1 MTANKCRADV
11 LTDAIEQLN
20 GLLDSCENG
29 SKDERR
35 EARSAI
41 HSFYRRALLAAS
53 PVEQPAPRADALTEA
68 ERLLLAR
75 VNDCTKPIDAAD
87 RNGILKLIDRLAASP
102 SSQPAAAP
110 IARVQVCGDEIT
122 LSATSDQ
129 RAVLM
134 TMHDAPI
141 YAEPPAA
148 TSANETGEDGAA
160 ELESMT
166 RMFHA
171 ACYDLGL
178 INEALG
184 LDPDD
189 GGAEPILDAIA
200 ELRAQIA
207 SAQTDE
213 PVAWAVYNGWSRIC
227 FYMTEEDARDHA
239 QKAQKNHDLSGSLAA
254 FRVVPLYAAPQ
265 PAQADAREPHSD
277 DVAVDSFATAMKH
290 KLALARAKGRGGWE
304 TCSPAD
310 LSRMLRE
317 HVEKGDPRDV
327 ANFCVN
333 SNLEVTHLGRCA
345 AH

>member
-1 MTANKCRADV
+1 MNN
-11 LTDAIEQLN
+11 E
-20 GLLDSCENG
+20 SE
-29 SKDERR
+29 
-35 EARSAI
+35 
-41 HSFYRRALLAAS
+41 LAAFS
-53 PVEQPAPRADALTEA
+53 AWVKTQDSGVSLFDAYLHGK
-68 ERLLLAR
+68 AR
-75 VNDCTKPIDAAD
+75 GA
-87 RNGILKLIDRLAASP
+87 
-102 SSQPAAAP
+102 
-110 IARVQVCGDEIT
+110 
-122 LSATSDQ
+122 
-129 RAVLM
+129 
-134 TMHDAPI
+134 
-141 YAEPPAA
+141 
-148 TSANETGEDGAA
+148 SANETGAEVAA

-265 PAQADAREPHSD
+265 PARAATPDAEAVNWRELSRRLYVELFHCDQQMRSTRDEDGEPHWTQSAVVRDVLADAKAALDGAPQPAQADARVGLTDEQRVTIQHAADKLRTVWANHTGDKESRELC
-277 DVAVDSFATAMKH
+277 H
-290 KLALARAKGRGGWE
+290 KLESIIAGANHAK
-304 TCSPAD
+304 
-310 LSRMLRE
+310 
-317 HVEKGDPRDV
+317 
-327 ANFCVN
+327 
-333 SNLEVTHLGRCA
+333 
-345 AH
+345 

>member
-1 MTANKCRADV
+1 MND
-11 LTDAIEQLN
+11 QQ
-20 GLLDSCENG
+20 
-29 SKDERR
+29 
-35 EARSAI
+35 
-41 HSFYRRALLAAS
+41 HSS
-53 PVEQPAPRADALTEA
+53 ADALTEA
-68 ERLLLAR
+68 QRKALETA
-75 VNDCTKPIDAAD
+75 VNVLNINWEHETANELWEAFTAPV
-87 RNGILKLIDRLAASP
+87 
-102 SSQPAAAP
+102 SQPAAAL

-148 TSANETGEDGAA
+148 TSANETGADGAA

-265 PAQADAREPHSD
+265 PARAATPDAEAVNWRELSRRLYVELFHCDQQMRSTRDEDGEPHWTQSAVVRDVLADAKAALDGAPQPAQADTIQCQAHSGPD
-277 DVAVDSFATAMKH
+277 CTEC
-290 KLALARAKGRGGWE
+290 GG
-304 TCSPAD
+304 
-310 LSRMLRE
+310 
-317 HVEKGDPRDV
+317 
-327 ANFCVN
+327 
-333 SNLEVTHLGRCA
+333 
-345 AH
+345 